1 MTDLKYPDHPILN
14 APWVYQVSD
23 LHYHGMPWDEEDP
36 FLDLTLTKGTET
48 VQLRFLR
55 PTGLE
60 ISECF
65 PTQLGLFISD
75 ISAKGWERISV
86 EVGDFENQSIHF
98 FAEAVER
105 REQAGDGKPDPVL
118 S

>member
-48 VQLRFLR
+48 VQLRFLC

-60 ISECF
+60 ISEGF

-75 ISAKGWERISV
+75 ISAKGWERISI

-105 REQAGDGKPDPVL
+105 CEHVGDGKPDPV
-118 S
+118 SS

>member
-1 MTDLKYPDHPILN
+1 MTDLKYPDHPILT
-14 APWVYQVSD
+14 APWVYQVTD
-23 LHYHGMPWDEEDP
+23 LHYHGMPWDKEDP

-48 VQLRFLR
+48 VQLRFIR
-55 PTGLE
+55 PISLT
-60 ISECF
+60 ISEDF

-75 ISAKGWERISV
+75 ISTMGWEGILI

-98 FAEAVER
+98 YAKAVKRCEHG
-105 REQAGDGKPDPVL
+105 EGGKASPAT